1 VSTVQGII
9 GLIVMVAFAWL
20 IAERRRPPPWKL
32 VVAGLA
38 LQFGFA
44 LILLKVPASRDLF
57 LALNSIVAALQ
68 AATTAGTSF
77 VFGYIGGGALPFEPS
92 RPGAAFILALQA
104 LPLVLVISAVS
115 ALLYHWRILPAV
127 VRGFAW
133 ALEKSLGIGGA
144 ASLSTAA
151 NIFVGLVEAPLLVR
165 PYVERLSRSDLFV
178 IMVAGMSTIAG
189 TVMVLYATF
198 LKGIVADPIGHLLTA
213 SIMSAPAAV
222 VIARLMVPEADDA
235 EPVPTRLDRLYDG
248 AMDAITRGTADGLRL
263 LLNIIAMLVVLIA
276 LVHLANALLGL
287 IPEIWGAK
295 LTLERMLGWF
305 MAPVAWLMGIP
316 WSEASAAG
324 SLLGVKIVLNELIA
338 YLSLAKLPEGTLS
351 MHSRLIM
358 TYALCGFANFGS
370 LGILIGGL
378 GAMVPERRTDI
389 VALGLK
395 SIVAGTL
402 ATCMTATV
410 VGLL

>member
-1 VSTVQGII
+1 MSTVQGII
-9 GLIVMVAFAWL
+9 GLIAMVAFAWA
-20 IAERRRPPPWKL
+20 IAERRRAPPWKL
-32 VVAGLA
+32 IAAGLA
-38 LQFGFA
+38 IQFALA
-44 LILLKVPASRDLF
+44 LILLKLPASRMLF
-57 LALNSIVAALQ
+57 LALNHVVGALQ

-77 VFGYIGGGALPFEPS
+77 VFGYLGGGALPFDAS
-92 RPGAAFILALQA
+92 SPGAAFILALQA
-104 LPLVLVISAVS
+104 LPLVLLISALS
-115 ALLYHWRILPAV
+115 ALFDHWRVLPMV

-133 ALEKSLGIGGA
+133 ALEKSLGVGGA
-144 ASLSTAA
+144 VSLATAA
-151 NIFVGLVEAPLLVR
+151 NIFVGMVEAPLLVR

-178 IMVAGMSTIAG
+178 VMVAGMSTIAG

-213 SIMSAPAAV
+213 SILSAPAAV

-248 AMDAITRGTADGLRL
+248 AMDAITKGTADGLRL
-263 LLNIIAMLVVLIA
+263 LLNIVAMLVVLVA
-276 LVHLANALLGL
+276 LVHLANAALGL
-287 IPEIWGAK
+287 IPELWGAK
-295 LTLERMLGWF
+295 LTLERMLGWV

-316 WSEASAAG
+316 WAEAGQAG
-324 SLLGVKIVLNELIA
+324 ALLGVKIVLNELIA
-338 YLSLAKLPEGTLS
+338 YLAMAKLPDGALS
-351 MHSRLIM
+351 PHARLIM

-370 LGILIGGL
+370 LGIMIGGL
-378 GAMVPERRTDI
+378 GAMVPERRGDI

>member
-1 VSTVQGII
+1 MSTVQGII
-9 GLIVMVAFAWL
+9 GLIVMLAFAWL
-20 IAERRRPPPWKL
+20 IAERRRAPPWKL
-32 VVAGLA
+32 IAAGLG
-38 LQFGFA
+38 LQFVFA
-44 LILLKVPASRDLF
+44 LILLRVPASRELF
-57 LALNSIVAALQ
+57 LALNGIVMALQ

-77 VFGYIGGGALPFEPS
+77 VFGYLGGGAPPFEAS
-92 RPGAAFILALQA
+92 SPGATFILALQA

-115 ALLYHWRILPAV
+115 ALLYHWRVLPAV
-127 VRGFAW
+127 VRAFAW

-144 ASLSTAA
+144 VSVSTAA
-151 NIFVGLVEAPLLVR
+151 NIFVGMVEAPLLVR

-248 AMDAITRGTADGLRL
+248 AVDAITRGTADGLRL
-263 LLNIIAMLVVLIA
+263 LLNIIAMLVVLVA
-276 LVHLANALLGL
+276 LVHLANAVLGL
-287 IPEIWGAK
+287 IPEIWGAR
-295 LTLERMLGWF
+295 LTLERMLGWI
-305 MAPVAWLMGIP
+305 MAPLAWLMGIP
-316 WSEASAAG
+316 WAEAGAAG

-338 YLSLAKLPEGTLS
+338 YLSLARLPEGTLGT
-351 MHSRLIM
+351 HSRLIM

-370 LGILIGGL
+370 LGIIIGGL
-378 GAMVPERRTDI
+378 GAMVPERRADI
-389 VALGLK
+389 VSLGLK